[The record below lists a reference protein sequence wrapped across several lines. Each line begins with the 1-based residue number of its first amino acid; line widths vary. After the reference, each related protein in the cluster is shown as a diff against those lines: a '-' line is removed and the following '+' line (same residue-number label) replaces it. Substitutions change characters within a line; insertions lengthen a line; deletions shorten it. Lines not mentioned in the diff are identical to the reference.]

1 MFQQKSSS
9 WVGPTAERELA
20 PQYNSSGEK
29 MKDYREMSDE
39 ELRDLGVPKFTQLP
53 GGAWI
58 QNWCSEEDEMEFFSR
73 NGNCF
78 GFTSPQ
84 SRAVRLVERWPNR
97 EDPNQT

>member
-1 MFQQKSSS
+1 
-9 WVGPTAERELA
+9 
-20 PQYNSSGEK
+20 

-39 ELRDLGVPKFTQLP
+39 ELGELTDDELRDLGVPKFTQLP

-84 SRAVRLVERWPNR
+84 SRAVRPVEPNR